1 MFKVIGFQHQD
12 IQFKDGRTVSG
23 FKLHLTEPRN
33 GVTGFAADSV
43 FLSDA
48 KAGDY
53 KPSVGD
59 TLEIVWNRWGKIDG
73 VRIINK

>member
-23 FKLHLTEPRN
+23 YKLHLTEPRN

-43 FLSDA
+43 FISDQ
-48 KAGDY
+48 KIGDY
-53 KPSVGD
+53 KPNVGD
-59 TLEIVWNRWGKIDG
+59 TINIVWNRWGKVEG
-73 VRIINK
+73 LVPSK

>member
-23 FKLHLTEPRN
+23 FKLHLTEPRT

-48 KAGDY
+48 KAGEY
-53 KPSVGD
+53 KPSIGD
-59 TLEIVWNRWGKIDG
+59 TLEIIWNRWGKLEG
-73 VRIINK
+73 VKLMK